1 MKWITFLS
9 EMLDIYCTSPWCRI
23 VGTSSE
29 TNAKEEASAI
39 NTRDML
45 FMYLKNFYF
54 LNKQRGFILIL
65 SLPSHSSDMWH

>member
-1 MKWITFLS
+1 MKLITFFS
-9 EMLDIYCTSPWCRI
+9 EMLDVYCTSRWCRI
-23 VGTSSE
+23 LGTSSE
-29 TNAKEEASAI
+29 TNAKEGASII

-54 LNKQRGFILIL
+54 LNKQWGFILIL